1 MSEKTN
7 PKEIQFTPE
16 ELVKMR
22 ENTISYYK
30 DQAEV
35 LNMQCVVEEL
45 KARIKK
51 AQYET
56 LESTLK
62 LMQLNEAIQEESEEE
77 SDTDKKD

>member
-35 LNMQCVVEEL
+35 LSVQCIVEEL

-62 LMQLNEAIQEESEEE
+62 YMQLNEAIQEESEE
-77 SDTDKKD
+77 TDKKD

>member
-35 LNMQCVVEEL
+35 LSVQCIVEEL

-51 AQYET
+51 AQHET

-62 LMQLNEAIQEESEEE
+62 YMQLNEAIQEESEE
-77 SDTDKKD
+77 TDKKD